1 MVRKHTPQT
10 PHRRKPCAPTASG
23 AAISVKPR
31 GVFRAFSNYRLFA
44 IVGALV
50 LFGGYGISAFSGG
63 TISAHG
69 GGGAGSGS
77 SVRGEDVVRRETPT
91 ESADEPARAVAT
103 IKQYSGAP
111 PLTIDASKRYV
122 ATIKTSRGDVVV
134 ELLPTQAPQA
144 VNNFVFLTRDGFYD
158 GVTFHRVIPGFVAQ
172 AGDPTGTGIG
182 GPGYDLTYE
191 ANDAAFETGVLAVAR
206 PSEAGSPNNGS
217 QFFFALGREP
227 TLDGSSTVFGRVVE
241 GMEVLKSLTPR
252 DPQRDENAGPGE
264 VIETITITEEQS

>member
-10 PHRRKPCAPTASG
+10 PRRRKPYAPTASA
-23 AAISVKPR
+23 AAISMKPR

-63 TISAHG
+63 TVSAHG
-69 GGGAGSGS
+69 GGGSASGS
-77 SVRGEDVVRRETPT
+77 SVRGEGIRRETPA

-103 IKQYSGAP
+103 IKQYNGAP
-111 PLTIDASKRYV
+111 PLTIDPSKRYV

-134 ELLPTQAPQA
+134 ELLPAQAPQA
-144 VNNFVFLTRDGFYD
+144 VNNFAFLARDGFYD

-172 AGDPTGTGIG
+172 AGDLTGTGIG
-182 GPGYDLTYE
+182 GPGYDLPFE
-191 ANDAAFETGVLAVAR
+191 ASDTAFETGVLAVAR
-206 PSEAGSPNNGS
+206 PSEAGSQNNGS

-227 TLDGSSTVFGRVVE
+227 TLDGRSTVFGRVIE
-241 GMEVLKSLTPR
+241 GMEVLKALTPR
-252 DPQRDENAGPGE
+252 DPQRDENAAPGE
-264 VIETITITEEQS
+264 VIETITIVEEQP